1 MFFDCGIMLVWEV
14 EMAKTEM
21 TLVTKN
27 VAQILETVISRAS
40 NNFSS
45 EFYEENPPDPQDV
58 LMYTKREFRKE
69 YLKRLGVDPFG
80 RG

>member
-1 MFFDCGIMLVWEV
+1 
-14 EMAKTEM
+14 MAKTEM